1 MTEEQNS
8 YRTQFPEPD
17 WHEVAEQASKESD
30 PRKLSYL
37 IQALCDRLEEL
48 QNERKRSRRDGAG
61 DGGSGAND

>member
-17 WHEVAEQASKESD
+17 WHEVAEQAAKESD

-48 QNERKRSRRDGAG
+48 QNERRRSRGEGREG
-61 DGGSGAND
+61 GGSGAND